1 MRQIIEA
8 QGGDSGVEPEDL
20 KVGDKWHD
28 VLSEKGGRVLSA
40 DNRVIAQIARV
51 AGAPNDKGA
60 GLIMRVK
67 LGDSVSDGESLLRI
81 YAEKAQKLD
90 QAVELA
96 ERLRPV
102 GVGNRIGETML
113 IKQIKGVLR
122 PGERFILER

>member
-1 MRQIIEA
+1 
-8 QGGDSGVEPEDL
+8 
-20 KVGDKWHD
+20 VGEKWLD
-28 VLSEKGGRVLSA
+28 ITAGRSGRVLSV

-67 LGDSVSDGESLLRI
+67 LGDSVSEGESLFRI
-81 YAEKAQKLD
+81 YTENAQKLN
-90 QAVELA
+90 QAAELA
-96 ERLRPV
+96 DRFQPI
-102 GVGNRIGETML
+102 GVGNRIGETMM

>member
-1 MRQIIEA
+1 MRA
-8 QGGDSGVEPEDL
+8 
-20 KVGDKWHD
+20 
-28 VLSEKGGRVLSA
+28 
-40 DNRVIAQIARV
+40 
-51 AGAPNDKGA
+51 
-60 GLIMRVK
+60 K
-67 LGDSVSDGESLLRI
+67 LGDSVSDGEPLFRI

-96 ERLRPV
+96 ERLRPI